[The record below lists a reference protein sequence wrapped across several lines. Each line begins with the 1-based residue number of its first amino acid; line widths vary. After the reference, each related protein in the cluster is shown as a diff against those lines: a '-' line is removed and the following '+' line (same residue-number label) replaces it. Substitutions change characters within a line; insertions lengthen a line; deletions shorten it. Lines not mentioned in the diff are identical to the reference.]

1 MGEGCYAAQTGSRVL
16 VSVYAYGC
24 HMRAVL
30 LNRHLERLSLRCIRN
45 RLFRETQHMS
55 RLKKPTIL
63 DLKLCSELSEQ
74 LQNFFKKL
82 EMYLEF

>member
-1 MGEGCYAAQTGSRVL
+1 MGEGGYAAQTGSRVL

-30 LNRHLERLSLRCIRN
+30 LNRHLECLSLRCIRHK
-45 RLFRETQHMS
+45 LFRETQHMS
-55 RLKKPTIL
+55 YLKKPTIL

-74 LQNFFKKL
+74 LQICLKKL
-82 EMYLEF
+82 DMYLEF